1 MKSFQRK
8 EIWQVLIVVIGLAA
22 AVMLTRVS
30 DARRTDAQTKFGD
43 EPLYVSATTA
53 RRLSLS
59 FNGLASDFYWMRSLQ
74 YVGGK
79 IVAYED
85 SQATP
90 TMGLDILAELDLR
103 LLPQLLHISTT
114 LDPQFMAP
122 YEYGAVVLPAF
133 NSDEAIE
140 LLNQGIAANPSKWRL
155 YQHLGYVYWRRN
167 DYHKASEVYGSGAR
181 LPGAPPWMMAIS
193 ARMKSEAGS
202 RGAAREMYL
211 HLAEGSDDQAVK
223 EMVVKQ
229 IMLLDSLEQRD
240 LIRRELLNYHAASGR
255 CVQSWRE
262 VTVALRAGGLRVD
275 SAGAPLDPS
284 GTPYRL
290 TQNGCDVGLDDKSE
304 VPRG

>member
-30 DARRTDAQTKFGD
+30 DARRAGVQRQFGD

-53 RRLSLS
+53 KRLSLA

-85 SQATP
+85 SQAAP
-90 TMGLDILAELDLR
+90 SLGLDILAELDLR

-122 YEYGAVVLPAF
+122 YQYGAVVLPAF
-133 NSDEAIE
+133 NSDDAIE
-140 LLNQGIAANPSKWRL
+140 LLDQGIAANPSAWRL

-167 DYHKASEVYGSGAR
+167 DYHKASEVYATGAR
-181 LPGAPPWMMAIS
+181 LKGAPEWMMAIS
-193 ARMKSEAGS
+193 ARMKAEGGS
-202 RGAAREMYL
+202 RGAAREMYV
-211 HLAEGSDDQAVK
+211 HLGEGSNDEAVK
-223 EMVVKQ
+223 DMVTRQ
-229 IMLLDSLEQRD
+229 IMRLDSLD
-240 LIRRELLNYHAASGR
+240 DRELIGRELSNYKAASGR

-262 VTVALRAGGLRVD
+262 VAVALRAGKLRLD
-275 SAGAPLDPS
+275 STGAPLDPS

-290 TQNGCDVGLDDKSE
+290 TQNGCEVELDDRSL
-304 VPRG
+304 VPKR